1 MKYLVTFAWAKTVD
15 CVKDFKYDPYSGRDD
30 PDPVTES
37 MNNINFHSVIV
48 RTDENNQLSDRIK
61 EEKEAFLK
69 IKKQEIENLRRR
81 SSDWY
86 KYEDEYRVDWIRC
99 VGITPIIND
108 EIEEAIQKHCNDSF
122 HN

>member
-1 MKYLVTFAWAKTVD
+1 MKYLVTFAWAKKVD

-37 MNNINFHSVIV
+37 MNKINFHSVIV
-48 RTDENNQLSDRIK
+48 RTDEKNQLSDRIK

-81 SSDWY
+81 SSNWY
-86 KYEDEYRVDWIRC
+86 KYKDKYRVDWIKC
-99 VGITPIIND
+99 VGITPIAND
-108 EIEEAIQKHCNDSF
+108 EIEIAIKEHCCNEYDV
-122 HN
+122 